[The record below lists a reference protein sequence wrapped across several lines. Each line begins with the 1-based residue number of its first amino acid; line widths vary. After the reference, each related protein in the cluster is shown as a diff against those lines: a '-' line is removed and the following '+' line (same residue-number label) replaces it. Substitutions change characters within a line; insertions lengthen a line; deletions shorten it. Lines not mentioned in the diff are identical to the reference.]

1 MHFFQNSV
9 ENVKI
14 GALNGLTVEQSG
26 VFWTNEVARG
36 RAATAFGGT
45 PCFWAPT
52 LRSWMKKGA

>member
-1 MHFFQNSV
+1 MDFLRIAV
-9 ENVKI
+9 KNVKI

>member
-1 MHFFQNSV
+1 MSFSQNNV
-9 ENVKI
+9 KNVKI
-14 GALNGLTVEQSG
+14 ETQNGLTVEQSG

-52 LRSWMKKGA
+52 LRSWMKKAV

>member
-1 MHFFQNSV
+1 MHFFRNFV